1 VDLHG
6 AIVLR
11 VAGCVKKMAAALA
24 DISRNLPLKPK
35 AKVRNPGSDPLR
47 RRDRAARRSP
57 MAEIRNANTR
67 ANEIFPP
74 PLCFPAW
81 DFGFLS
87 GLAVPVSDA
96 RLVQIVG

>member
-11 VAGCVKKMAAALA
+11 VACYVKKMAAALA

-35 AKVRNPGSDPLR
+35 AKVRNPRSE
-47 RRDRAARRSP
+47 RSP
-57 MAEIRNANTR
+57 MAEIRKANTW

-87 GLAVPVSDA
+87 GLAVPARDA